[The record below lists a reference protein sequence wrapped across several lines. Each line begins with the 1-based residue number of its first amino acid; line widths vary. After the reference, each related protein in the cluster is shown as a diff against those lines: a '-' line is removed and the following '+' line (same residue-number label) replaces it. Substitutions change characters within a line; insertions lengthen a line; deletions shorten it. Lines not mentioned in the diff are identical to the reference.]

1 MRLKRFQLGFIR
13 AAFAP
18 GIDTAA
24 LSIPRG
30 NGKSALAGHLAARVL
45 SPGDSLFV
53 PGTESVIAAASLEQG
68 RIVFRFARQILEPT
82 GQYRFIDSNTRIGL
96 IHKETNTRLRVIGSN
111 GRTAMGLVQCPL
123 VIADEPGAW
132 ESNGG
137 TLLHDA
143 IQTAQGKPGS
153 PLRALYIGTIAPS
166 LDGWWRELV
175 EAGPKPGVH
184 VQLLQGRADRWD
196 SLPEIRRCN
205 PLSTIDRRFW
215 NKLKRERAEAR
226 NDSRLKARFL
236 SYRLNLPSAD
246 EATLLLELA
255 EWDRACARQ
264 EPARDGRP
272 IVGADLGGGRAWS
285 AATAIWKTGRVE
297 CLAVAPGIPALAAQ
311 EKRDQAPRGA
321 YERLHEMGQLAVA
334 DGLHVQPPA
343 LLVEAVRE
351 RWGEPQEIVC
361 DLFRLPELRD
371 AVAGACPVRPRR
383 TRWSE
388 SAFDIRAARKRM
400 SDGPFCVA
408 EGSRELLAYSVSR
421 AMVKNDD
428 AGSLRMVKKDGKN
441 NQSRDDV
448 AASFVLAAGAFERE
462 FMLDKPGFFLIAA

>member
-1 MRLKRFQLGFIR
+1 MRLKRFQTRFLR
-13 AAFAP
+13 EAFRP

-30 NGKSALAGHLAARVL
+30 NGKSSLAGYLAARAMT
-45 SPGDSLFV
+45 PGDSLFV
-53 PGTESVIAAASLEQG
+53 PGWESVIAAASLEQG

-132 ESNGG
+132 EVNGG

-175 EAGPKPGVH
+175 EGGNQPGVH
-184 VQLLQGRADRWD
+184 VALLQGDPKKWD
-196 SLPEIRRCN
+196 SLPEIRRVN

-236 SYRLNLPSAD
+236 SYRLNQPSAD
-246 EATLLLELA
+246 EATLLLDLA
-255 EWDRACARQ
+255 EWDRACSRE
-264 EPARDGRP
+264 EPARKGKP
-272 IVGADLGGGRAWS
+272 VVGVDLGQGRSWS
-285 AATAIWKTGRVE
+285 AATAAWKTGRVE
-297 CLAVAPGIPALAAQ
+297 CLATAPGLPPLAEQ
-311 EKRDQAPRGA
+311 ERRDQAPRGA
-321 YERLHEMGQLAVA
+321 YERLHAMGQLAIA

-343 LLVEAVRE
+343 LLVESIRE
-351 RWGEPQEIVC
+351 HWGEPQEIIC
-361 DLFRLPELRD
+361 DLFRVGELRD
-371 AVAGACPVRPRR
+371 AVAGRCKVSPRR

-388 SAFDIRAARKRM
+388 SSEDIRAARKRM

-462 FMLDKPGFFLIAA
+462 FMRDKAGFFLIAA